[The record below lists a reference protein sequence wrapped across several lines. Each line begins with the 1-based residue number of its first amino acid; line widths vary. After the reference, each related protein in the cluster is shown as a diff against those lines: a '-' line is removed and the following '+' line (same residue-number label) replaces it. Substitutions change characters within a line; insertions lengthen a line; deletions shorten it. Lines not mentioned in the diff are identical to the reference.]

1 MFFSFFACDVLSNFV
16 SVVMIMNENNVLTV
30 NNLQIAYEGEQIFND
45 LSFAVEKREI
55 LIILGP
61 NGAGKTTLLR
71 ALQNLLPYQGSVLW
85 NAQKISYLPPQEF
98 LQRQNLPPLNIEEF
112 YAFKTSDSNIIKS
125 MISEVGLD
133 ESLLSHQFNELSTG
147 QFQRMLIG
155 WALLDNPDVLILDE
169 PTSGIDIGGE
179 ETIYS
184 LLHKFWQNQDLTI
197 LLVTH
202 DLNIVWEYAT
212 QVICLNKQQ
221 MCMGKTDEVLTP
233 EQLKTLYGTGI
244 KFYKHQHR

>member
-1 MFFSFFACDVLSNFV
+1 MV
-16 SVVMIMNENNVLTV
+16 NENIILTV
-30 NNLQIAYEGEQIFND
+30 SNLQIAYEGNRIIND
-45 LSFAVEKREI
+45 LSFTVEKKDI

-71 ALQNLLPYQGSVLW
+71 ALQNLLPYQGTVSW

-98 LQRQNLPPLNIEEF
+98 LQRQNLPPLNIKEF
-112 YAFKTSDSNIIKS
+112 YAFKTTDQNIIKS
-125 MISEVGLD
+125 MIIDVGLD
-133 ESLLSHQFNELSTG
+133 ESMLSHQFNELSTG

-155 WALLDNPDVLILDE
+155 WALLDNPEVLILDE

-184 LLHKFWQNQDLTI
+184 LLHKFWKNQNLTI

-221 MCMGKTDEVLTP
+221 MCMGKPDEVLTP
-233 EQLKTLYGTGI
+233 EQLKQLYGTGI

>member
-1 MFFSFFACDVLSNFV
+1 MV
-16 SVVMIMNENNVLTV
+16 NEKEILTV
-30 NNLQIAYEGEQIFND
+30 QNLQIAYEDQQIISD
-45 LSFAVEKREI
+45 LSFTVKQRDI
-55 LIILGP
+55 LIFLGP

-71 ALQNLLPYQGSVLW
+71 ALQGLLPYQGTVSW
-85 NAQKISYLPPQEF
+85 NAHKISYLPPQEF
-98 LQRQNLPPLNIEEF
+98 LQRQNLPPLSIEEF
-112 YAFKTSDSNIIKS
+112 YAFKTADLDSIKT
-125 MISEVGLD
+125 MITDVGLD
-133 ESLLSHQFNELSTG
+133 ENLLTHQFSELSTG

-155 WALLDNPDVLILDE
+155 WALLDKPDVLILDE
-169 PTSGIDIGGE
+169 PTSGIDLGGE

-184 LLHKFWQNQDLTI
+184 LLHKFWQNQNLTI

-221 MCMGKTDEVLTP
+221 VCMGSPDEVLTP
-233 EQLKTLYGTGI
+233 DQLKKLYGTGI

>member
-1 MFFSFFACDVLSNFV
+1 MAT
-16 SVVMIMNENNVLTV
+16 ENTVLTV
-30 NNLQIAYEGEQIFND
+30 NNLQVAYKDDQVITD
-45 LSFAVEKREI
+45 LSFTVKKRDI

-71 ALQNLLPYQGSVLW
+71 AIQNLVPYQGTVSW

-98 LQRQNLPPLNIEEF
+98 LQRQNLPPLSIEEF
-112 YAFKTSDSNIIKS
+112 YDFKSRDTNAIRS
-125 MISEVGLD
+125 MIVDVGLD
-133 ESLLSHQFNELSTG
+133 ESLLRYQFNELSTG

-169 PTSGIDIGGE
+169 PTSGIDVGGE
-179 ETIYS
+179 ETVYS
-184 LLHKFWQNQDLTI
+184 LLHKFWQNQNLTI

-212 QVICLNKQQ
+212 QVVCLNKQKI
-221 MCMGKTDEVLTP
+221 CMGKPDEVLTP
-233 EQLKTLYGTGI
+233 EKLKALYGTGI

>member
-1 MFFSFFACDVLSNFV
+1 MV
-16 SVVMIMNENNVLTV
+16 NENTVLTV
-30 NNLQIAYEGEQIFND
+30 SNLQIAYEEDSVIKD
-45 LSFAVEKREI
+45 LTFTVEKNDI

-71 ALQNLLPYQGSVLW
+71 ALQNLLPYQGTVSW
-85 NAQKISYLPPQEF
+85 NARKISYLPPQEF
-98 LQRQNLPPLNIEEF
+98 LQRQNLPPLNIKEF
-112 YAFKTSDSNIIKS
+112 YAFKTTDQNTIKS
-125 MISEVGLD
+125 MIIDVGLD
-133 ESLLSHQFNELSTG
+133 ESLLTHQFNELSTG

-184 LLHKFWQNQDLTI
+184 LLHKFWQNQNLTI

-212 QVICLNKQQ
+212 QVLCLNQQQ
-221 MCMGKTDEVLTP
+221 MCMGKPDDVLTP
-233 EQLKTLYGTGI
+233 EQLRSLYGTGI

>member
-1 MFFSFFACDVLSNFV
+1 
-16 SVVMIMNENNVLTV
+16 MNENAVLTV
-30 NNLQIAYEGEQIFND
+30 SNLDVSYEGERIINGI
-45 LSFAVEKREI
+45 SFSVKKGEI

-71 ALQNLLPYQGSVLW
+71 AIQNLLPYQGSVIW
-85 NAQKISYLPPQEF
+85 NTEKISYLPPQEF
-98 LQRQNLPPLNIEEF
+98 LQRQNLPPFNIEEF
-112 YAFKTSDSNIIKS
+112 YSFKTSDTEAVKK
-125 MISEVGLD
+125 MLSEVGLD
-133 ESLLSHQFNELSTG
+133 ERLLKHQFGELSTG

-155 WALLDNPDVLILDE
+155 WSLLDKPDVLILDE

-184 LLHKFWQNQDLTI
+184 LLHKFWSNQDLSI

-202 DLNIVWEYAT
+202 DLNVVWEYAT
-212 QVICLNKQQ
+212 QVICLNRQQ
-221 MCMGKTDEVLTP
+221 MCMGKPDEVLTP
-233 EQLKTLYGTGI
+233 EKLKQLYGTGI

>member
-1 MFFSFFACDVLSNFV
+1 ML
-16 SVVMIMNENNVLTV
+16 NENTVLTV
-30 NNLQIAYEGEQIFND
+30 SSLQIEYEDNQIISD
-45 LSFAVEKREI
+45 LSFTVEKRDI

-71 ALQNLLPYQGSVLW
+71 ALQGLLPYQGTVSW
-85 NAQKISYLPPQEF
+85 SAQKISYLPPQEF

-112 YAFKTSDSNIIKS
+112 YAFKTADLDSIKK
-125 MISEVGLD
+125 MIVDVGLD
-133 ESLLSHQFNELSTG
+133 ESLLTHQFSELSTG

-169 PTSGIDIGGE
+169 PTSGIDLGGE

-184 LLHKFWQNQDLTI
+184 LLHKFWQNQNLTI

-221 MCMGKTDEVLTP
+221 VCMGTPDEVLTP
-233 EQLKTLYGTGI
+233 KQLKTLYGTGI

>member
-1 MFFSFFACDVLSNFV
+1 MV
-16 SVVMIMNENNVLTV
+16 NENTVLTV
-30 NNLQIAYEGEQIFND
+30 NNLQIAYEGEQILSD
-45 LSFAVEKREI
+45 LSFTVEKRDI

-71 ALQNLLPYQGSVLW
+71 ALQDLLPYQGSVSW

-98 LQRQNLPPLNIEEF
+98 LQRQNLPPLSIEEF
-112 YAFKTSDSNIIKS
+112 YAFKASDSNVIKS
-125 MISEVGLD
+125 MIADVGLD

-184 LLHKFWQNQDLTI
+184 LLHKFWQNQNLTI

-221 MCMGKTDEVLTP
+221 MCMGKPDEVLTP

>member
-1 MFFSFFACDVLSNFV
+1 MV
-16 SVVMIMNENNVLTV
+16 NENAVLTV
-30 NNLQIAYEGEQIFND
+30 SNLQIAYESEQIISD
-45 LSFAVEKREI
+45 LSFTVKKRDI
-55 LIILGP
+55 LIFLGP

-71 ALQNLLPYQGSVLW
+71 ALQNLLPYQGTVSW
-85 NAQKISYLPPQEF
+85 NAQKISYLPPHEF

-125 MISEVGLD
+125 MIADVGLD

-155 WALLDNPDVLILDE
+155 WALLDTPDVLILDE

-179 ETIYS
+179 DTIYS
-184 LLHKFWQNQDLTI
+184 LLHKFWQNQNLTI

-221 MCMGKTDEVLTP
+221 ICMGKPDEVLTP

>member
-1 MFFSFFACDVLSNFV
+1 MD
-16 SVVMIMNENNVLTV
+16 NEKEILNVQ
-30 NNLQIAYEGEQIFND
+30 NLQIAYEDQQIISD
-45 LSFAVEKREI
+45 ISFTVNQRDI
-55 LIILGP
+55 LIFLGP

-71 ALQNLLPYQGSVLW
+71 ALQNLLPYQGTVSW

-112 YAFKTSDSNIIKS
+112 YSFKTTNSNAIKS
-125 MISEVGLD
+125 MIADVGLD
-133 ESLLSHQFNELSTG
+133 KSLLTHQFSELSTG

-155 WALLDNPDVLILDE
+155 WALLDQPDVLILDE
-169 PTSGIDIGGE
+169 PTSGIDLGGE

-184 LLHKFWQNQDLTI
+184 LLHEFWQHQNLTI

-221 MCMGKTDEVLTP
+221 VCMGTPDEVLTP

>member
-1 MFFSFFACDVLSNFV
+1 MVNQNA
-16 SVVMIMNENNVLTV
+16 VLTV
-30 NNLQIAYEGEQIFND
+30 SNLQVAFEDNLIIRD
-45 LSFAVEKREI
+45 LSFVVEKRDI
-55 LIILGP
+55 LIFLGP

-71 ALQNLLPYQGSVLW
+71 ALQNLLPYQGSVSW
-85 NAQKISYLPPQEF
+85 NAQKISYLSPQEF
-98 LQRQNLPPLNIEEF
+98 LQRQNLPPLNIMEF
-112 YAFKTSDSNIIKS
+112 YSFKTKDLNTIKS
-125 MISEVGLD
+125 MIVDVGLD
-133 ESLLSHQFNELSTG
+133 ESLLTHQFSELSTG

-155 WALLDNPDVLILDE
+155 WALLDSPDVLILDE

-184 LLHKFWQNQDLTI
+184 LLHKFWQNQNLTI

-212 QVICLNKQQ
+212 QVICLNQQQ
-221 MCMGKTDEVLTP
+221 MCMGKPDEVLTP
-233 EQLKTLYGTGI
+233 EQLKALYGTGI

>member
-1 MFFSFFACDVLSNFV
+1 MDNK
-16 SVVMIMNENNVLTV
+16 NTVLTV
-30 NNLQIAYEGEQIFND
+30 NNLQIAYEGDQIINN
-45 LSFAVEKREI
+45 LSFEVEKRDI

-71 ALQNLLPYQGSVLW
+71 ALQNLLPYQGTVSW

-112 YAFKTSDSNIIKS
+112 YAFKTTDSNNIKS
-125 MISEVGLD
+125 MITDVGLD
-133 ESLLSHQFNELSTG
+133 ESLLNHQFSELSTG

-184 LLHKFWQNQDLTI
+184 LLHKFWQNQNLTI

-221 MCMGKTDEVLTP
+221 MCMGKPDEVLTP

-244 KFYKHQHR
+244 KFYKHHHG

>member
-1 MFFSFFACDVLSNFV
+1 
-16 SVVMIMNENNVLTV
+16 MIDKNTVLTV
-30 NNLQIAYEGEQIFND
+30 NNLQIAYEGEQIISD
-45 LSFAVEKREI
+45 LSFTVDKRDI
-55 LIILGP
+55 LIFLGP

-71 ALQNLLPYQGSVLW
+71 ALQNLLSYQGTVSW
-85 NAQKISYLPPQEF
+85 NAEKISYLPPQEF
-98 LQRQNLPPLNIEEF
+98 LQRQNLPPLSIEEF

-125 MISEVGLD
+125 MIVEVGLD
-133 ESLLSHQFNELSTG
+133 ESLLSHQFNKLSTG

-221 MCMGKTDEVLTP
+221 ICMGKPDEVLTP

>member
-1 MFFSFFACDVLSNFV
+1 MV
-16 SVVMIMNENNVLTV
+16 NEKEVLTV
-30 NNLQIAYEGEQIFND
+30 QNLQIAYEDQQIISD
-45 LSFAVEKREI
+45 LSFTVKQRDI
-55 LIILGP
+55 LIFLGP

-71 ALQNLLPYQGSVLW
+71 ALQNLLPYQGSVSW

-112 YAFKTSDSNIIKS
+112 YAFKTTDLDSIKK
-125 MISEVGLD
+125 MIADVGLD

-169 PTSGIDIGGE
+169 PTSGIDLGGE

-184 LLHKFWQNQDLTI
+184 LLHKFWQNQNLTI

-221 MCMGKTDEVLTP
+221 VCMGAPDEVLTP

>member
-1 MFFSFFACDVLSNFV
+1 MVNKQD
-16 SVVMIMNENNVLTV
+16 VLTV
-30 NNLQIAYEGEQIFND
+30 QNLQVAYEDQQIISD
-45 LSFAVEKREI
+45 LSFTVKQGDI
-55 LIILGP
+55 LIFLGP

-71 ALQNLLPYQGSVLW
+71 ALQNLLPYQGSVSW
-85 NAQKISYLPPQEF
+85 NAKKISYLPPQEF

-112 YAFKTSDSNIIKS
+112 YAFKTADLESIKK
-125 MISEVGLD
+125 MIADVGLD
-133 ESLLSHQFNELSTG
+133 ESLLSHQFSELSTG

-155 WALLDNPDVLILDE
+155 WALLGNPDVLILDE
-169 PTSGIDIGGE
+169 PTSGIDLGGE

-184 LLHKFWQNQDLTI
+184 LLHKFWQNQTLTI

-221 MCMGKTDEVLTP
+221 MCMGTPDEVLTP

>member
-1 MFFSFFACDVLSNFV
+1 MV
-16 SVVMIMNENNVLTV
+16 NEDAILTV
-30 NNLQIAYEGEQIFND
+30 SNLQIAYEDQQIISD
-45 LSFAVEKREI
+45 LSFTVKKRDI

-71 ALQNLLPYQGSVLW
+71 ALQNLLPYQGSVSW
-85 NAQKISYLPPQEF
+85 NAQKIFYLPPQEF
-98 LQRQNLPPLNIEEF
+98 LKRKNLPPLNIEEF
-112 YAFKTSDSNIIKS
+112 YAFKTSDSNAIKS
-125 MISEVGLD
+125 MIVDVGLD
-133 ESLLSHQFNELSTG
+133 ESLLNHQFSELSTG

-169 PTSGIDIGGE
+169 PTSGIDLGGE

-184 LLHKFWQNQDLTI
+184 LLHKFWKNQDLTI

-212 QVICLNKQQ
+212 QVICLNQQQ
-221 MCMGKTDEVLTP
+221 MCMGKPDEVLTP
-233 EQLKTLYGTGI
+233 EQLKALYGTGI

>member
-1 MFFSFFACDVLSNFV
+1 MV
-16 SVVMIMNENNVLTV
+16 NENTVLTV
-30 NNLQIAYEGEQIFND
+30 SNLQIAYEGDPIISD
-45 LSFAVEKREI
+45 LSFTVEKKDI

-61 NGAGKTTLLR
+61 NGAGKSTLLR
-71 ALQNLLPYQGSVLW
+71 AIQNLLPYQGTVSW

-98 LQRQNLPPLNIEEF
+98 LQRHNLPPLNIKEF
-112 YAFKTSDSNIIKS
+112 YSFKTSDLNTIKS
-125 MISEVGLD
+125 MIANVGLD
-133 ESLLSHQFNELSTG
+133 ESLLSHQFNKLSTG

-169 PTSGIDIGGE
+169 PTSGIDLGGE

-184 LLHKFWQNQDLTI
+184 LLHKFWQNQNLTI

-202 DLNIVWEYAT
+202 DLNIVWAYAT

-221 MCMGKTDEVLTP
+221 MCMGKPDEVLTP

-244 KFYKHQHR
+244 KFYKHTHR

>member
-1 MFFSFFACDVLSNFV
+1 MV
-16 SVVMIMNENNVLTV
+16 NEKEILTV
-30 NNLQIAYEGEQIFND
+30 QNLQIAYEDQQIIRD
-45 LSFAVEKREI
+45 LSFTVQQRDI
-55 LIILGP
+55 LIFLGP

-71 ALQNLLPYQGSVLW
+71 ALQGLLPYQGIVSW
-85 NAQKISYLPPQEF
+85 NALKISYLPPQEF
-98 LQRQNLPPLNIEEF
+98 LQRQNLPPLNIAEF
-112 YAFKTSDSNIIKS
+112 YAFKTANLKAIKE
-125 MISEVGLD
+125 MITDVGLD
-133 ESLLSHQFNELSTG
+133 ESLLTHQFSELSTG

-169 PTSGIDIGGE
+169 PTSGIDLGGE

-184 LLHKFWQNQDLTI
+184 LLYKFWQNQNLTI

-221 MCMGKTDEVLTP
+221 VCMGSPDDVLTP

>member
-1 MFFSFFACDVLSNFV
+1 
-16 SVVMIMNENNVLTV
+16 MNENNVLTV
-30 NNLQIAYEGEQIFND
+30 SNLQIAYEGDQIFND

-71 ALQNLLPYQGSVLW
+71 ALQNLLPYQGTVSW

-112 YAFKTSDSNIIKS
+112 YAFKASDSNVIKS
-125 MISEVGLD
+125 MIAEVGLD

-184 LLHKFWQNQDLTI
+184 LLHKFWQNQNLTI

-221 MCMGKTDEVLTP
+221 MCMGKPDEVLTP

>member
-1 MFFSFFACDVLSNFV
+1 MVNKNV
-16 SVVMIMNENNVLTV
+16 VLTV
-30 NNLQIAYEGEQIFND
+30 SNLQVAYEGNRIISD
-45 LSFAVEKREI
+45 LSFTVENRDI
-55 LIILGP
+55 LVILGP
-61 NGAGKTTLLR
+61 NGAGKTSLLR
-71 ALQNLLPYQGSVLW
+71 ALQNLLPYQGSVSW

-112 YAFKTSDSNIIKS
+112 YAFKTSDSNTIKS
-125 MISEVGLD
+125 MIADVGLD
-133 ESLLSHQFNELSTG
+133 ESLLSHQFSELSTG

-184 LLHKFWQNQDLTI
+184 LLHKFWQNQNLTI

-221 MCMGKTDEVLTP
+221 MCMGKPDEVLTP

>member
-1 MFFSFFACDVLSNFV
+1 MV
-16 SVVMIMNENNVLTV
+16 NENTVLTV
-30 NNLQIAYEGEQIFND
+30 SNLQIAYEGEQIISD
-45 LSFAVEKREI
+45 LSFTVKKKDI
-55 LIILGP
+55 LIFLGP

-71 ALQNLLPYQGSVLW
+71 ALQNLLPYQGSVSW
-85 NAQKISYLPPQEF
+85 NAEKISYLPPQEF

-125 MISEVGLD
+125 MIVEVGLE
-133 ESLLSHQFNELSTG
+133 ESLLSHQFNKLSTG

-155 WALLDNPDVLILDE
+155 WALLDSPDVLILDE

-184 LLHKFWQNQDLTI
+184 LLHKFWQNQNLTI

-221 MCMGKTDEVLTP
+221 ICMGKPDEVLTP
-233 EQLKTLYGTGI
+233 EQLKSLYGTGI

>member
-1 MFFSFFACDVLSNFV
+1 MAT
-16 SVVMIMNENNVLTV
+16 ENTVLTV
-30 NNLQIAYEGEQIFND
+30 NNLQVAYKDNQVITD
-45 LSFAVEKREI
+45 LSFTVKKRDI

-71 ALQNLLPYQGSVLW
+71 AIQNLVPYQGTVSW

-98 LQRQNLPPLNIEEF
+98 LQRQNLPPLSIEEF
-112 YAFKTSDSNIIKS
+112 YDFKSRDTNAIRS
-125 MISEVGLD
+125 MIVDVGLD
-133 ESLLSHQFNELSTG
+133 ESLLRYQFNELSTG

-169 PTSGIDIGGE
+169 PTSGIDVGGE
-179 ETIYS
+179 ETVYS
-184 LLHKFWQNQDLTI
+184 LLHKFWQNQNLTI

-212 QVICLNKQQ
+212 QVVCLNKQKI
-221 MCMGKTDEVLTP
+221 CMGKPDEVLTP
-233 EQLKTLYGTGI
+233 EKLKALYGTGI

>member
-1 MFFSFFACDVLSNFV
+1 ML
-16 SVVMIMNENNVLTV
+16 NENAVLTV
-30 NNLQIAYEGEQIFND
+30 SKLQIAYEGEQIISD
-45 LSFAVEKREI
+45 LSFTVKKKDI
-55 LIILGP
+55 LIFLGP

-71 ALQNLLPYQGSVLW
+71 ALQNLLPYQGSVSW
-85 NAQKISYLPPQEF
+85 NAEKISYLPPQEF

-112 YAFKTSDSNIIKS
+112 YSFKTSDSNVIKS
-125 MISEVGLD
+125 MIADVGLD

-155 WALLDNPDVLILDE
+155 WALLDKPDVLILDE

-184 LLHKFWQNQDLTI
+184 LLHKFWQNQNLTI

-221 MCMGKTDEVLTP
+221 MCMGKPDEVLTP

>member
-1 MFFSFFACDVLSNFV
+1 MV
-16 SVVMIMNENNVLTV
+16 NENAVLTV
-30 NNLQIAYEGEQIFND
+30 NNLQIAYEGNQVVSN
-45 LSFAVEKREI
+45 LSFTVEKRDI

-61 NGAGKTTLLR
+61 NGAGKTSLLR
-71 ALQNLLPYQGSVLW
+71 ALQNLLPYQGSVSW

-112 YAFKTSDSNIIKS
+112 YSFKTKDLSTIKS
-125 MISEVGLD
+125 MIVDVGLD
-133 ESLLSHQFNELSTG
+133 ESLLSHQFRELSTG

-184 LLHKFWQNQDLTI
+184 LLHKFWQNQNLTI

-212 QVICLNKQQ
+212 QVICLNQQQ
-221 MCMGKTDEVLTP
+221 MCMGKPDEVLTP
-233 EQLKTLYGTGI
+233 EQLKALYGTGI

>member
-1 MFFSFFACDVLSNFV
+1 MV
-16 SVVMIMNENNVLTV
+16 NENAVLTV
-30 NNLQIAYEGEQIFND
+30 KNLQVSYEEQKIISD
-45 LSFAVEKREI
+45 LSFTVLKREI
-55 LIILGP
+55 LVFLGP

-71 ALQNLLPYQGSVLW
+71 ALQNLLPYQGEVSW
-85 NAQKISYLPPQEF
+85 NVQKTSYLPPQEF
-98 LQRQNLPPLNIEEF
+98 LQRQNLPPLSIKEF
-112 YAFKTSDSNIIKS
+112 YAFKTTNLDTIKA
-125 MISEVGLD
+125 MITDVGLN
-133 ESLLSHQFNELSTG
+133 ESLLTHQFSDLSTG

-169 PTSGIDIGGE
+169 PTSGIDLGGE

-184 LLHKFWQNQDLTI
+184 LLHKFWQNNNLTI

-212 QVICLNKQQ
+212 QVVCLNKQQ
-221 MCMGKTDEVLTP
+221 ICMGKPDEVLTP
-233 EQLKTLYGTGI
+233 EQLKQLYGTGI

>member
-1 MFFSFFACDVLSNFV
+1 MV
-16 SVVMIMNENNVLTV
+16 NENIILTV
-30 NNLQIAYEGEQIFND
+30 SNLQIEYEGNRIIND
-45 LSFAVEKREI
+45 LSFTVEKKDI

-71 ALQNLLPYQGSVLW
+71 ALQNLLPYQGTVSW

-98 LQRQNLPPLNIEEF
+98 LQRQNLPPLNIKEF
-112 YAFKTSDSNIIKS
+112 YAFKTTDQNIIKS
-125 MISEVGLD
+125 MIIDVGLD
-133 ESLLSHQFNELSTG
+133 ESMLSHQFNELSTG

-155 WALLDNPDVLILDE
+155 WALLDNPEVLILDE

-184 LLHKFWQNQDLTI
+184 LLHKFWKNQNLTI

-221 MCMGKTDEVLTP
+221 MCMGKPDEVLTP
-233 EQLKTLYGTGI
+233 EQLKQLYGTGI

>member
-1 MFFSFFACDVLSNFV
+1 MTHKNS
-16 SVVMIMNENNVLTV
+16 VLTV
-30 NNLQIAYEGEQIFND
+30 SNLQIAYEGDPIISD
-45 LSFAVEKREI
+45 LSFTVKKRDI

-71 ALQNLLPYQGSVLW
+71 ALQDLLPYQGSVSW

-112 YAFKTSDSNIIKS
+112 YAFKTSDSNVIKS
-125 MISEVGLD
+125 MIADVGLD

-184 LLHKFWQNQDLTI
+184 LLHKFWQNQKLTI

-221 MCMGKTDEVLTP
+221 ICMGKPDEVLTP
-233 EQLKTLYGTGI
+233 EQLQTLYGTGI

>member
-1 MFFSFFACDVLSNFV
+1 MV
-16 SVVMIMNENNVLTV
+16 NENIILTV
-30 NNLQIAYEGEQIFND
+30 SNLQIEYEGNRIIND
-45 LSFAVEKREI
+45 LSFTVEKKDI

-71 ALQNLLPYQGSVLW
+71 ALQNLLPYQGTVSW

-98 LQRQNLPPLNIEEF
+98 LQRQNLPPLNIQEF
-112 YAFKTSDSNIIKS
+112 YAFKTTDQNSIKS
-125 MISEVGLD
+125 MIIDVGLD
-133 ESLLSHQFNELSTG
+133 ESMLSHQFNELSTG

-155 WALLDNPDVLILDE
+155 WALLDNPEVLILDE

-184 LLHKFWQNQDLTI
+184 LLHKFWKNQNLTI

-221 MCMGKTDEVLTP
+221 MCMGKPDEVLTP
-233 EQLKTLYGTGI
+233 EQLKQLYGTGI